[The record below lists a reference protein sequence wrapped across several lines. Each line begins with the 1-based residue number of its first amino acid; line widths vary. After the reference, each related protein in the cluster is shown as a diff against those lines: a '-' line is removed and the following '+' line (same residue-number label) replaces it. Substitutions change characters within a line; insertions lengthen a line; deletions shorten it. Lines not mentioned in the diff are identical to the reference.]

1 MSEILPPVALFTM
14 EPEPLMVPLS
24 MTFNGFRESVAAP
37 VLVKLCKV

>member
-24 MTFNGFRESVAAP
+24 MTFKALSESEAAP
-37 VLVKLCKV
+37 VLVKV